1 MAKLP
6 IMVQLKNRR
15 VIIVGGGSAARRKVS
30 TLCQANARV
39 VVVAPQVVKEIEQ
52 LARGKKLRWWPRNFQ
67 SNDCRCATLV
77 VAATDDRKTNSE
89 VIRSA
94 RRHGAL
100 AIACDGRARSSSFCA
115 TLRRGKLSF
124 AVHSGGLAPALS
136 VHLKERI
143 SRHFGPEWDR
153 VGATFGS
160 LRKQIKALSLSEKQE
175 LALWQSILQGR
186 AIEAIL
192 SGDEESYREEVEQCI
207 SSL

>member
-1 MAKLP
+1 MAMLP

-15 VIIVGGGSAARRKVS
+15 VLVVGGGSAARRKVS
-30 TLCQANARV
+30 TLCKAKARV
-39 VVVAPQVVKEIEQ
+39 IVVAPQVTKEIEQ
-52 LARGKKLRWWPRNFQ
+52 FAHEGKLRWWPRAFKAD
-67 SNDCRCATLV
+67 DCRCASLV

-94 RRHGAL
+94 RRHGAF
-100 AIACDGRARSSSFCA
+100 AIACDGRRRSTSFCA
-115 TLRRGKLSF
+115 TLRRGSLIF

-143 SRHFGPEWDR
+143 AHLFGPEWQR
-153 VGATFGS
+153 VGAIFGS
-160 LRKQIKALSLSEKQE
+160 LRKQVKALSLSEKQE

-192 SGDEESYREEVEQCI
+192 AGDEKSYREEVEQCI